1 MSADTHEIMTKI
13 TEKFPFLSNS
23 MKPMMDKIIHDV
35 TTKVHNG
42 IDHTIENAKTGFEKA
57 QDIMELVVLQYN
69 KCSAENPEDKHKL
82 NIISKGPE
90 CVKEQIQGYLSI
102 VTKSK
107 TIIENSYNG
116 MSRAIASGKNCLD
129 NSFMLMSVK
138 RCVSGIDASGAL
150 KNMLHSIK
158 TGSEIASLIK
168 DPREVFAEC
177 CMKKYTDLGLNL
189 AKGDNKFVE
198 CLKTML

>member
-1 MSADTHEIMTKI
+1 
-13 TEKFPFLSNS
+13 
-23 MKPMMDKIIHDV
+23 
-35 TTKVHNG
+35 
-42 IDHTIENAKTGFEKA
+42 
-57 QDIMELVVLQYN
+57 MELVVLQYN
-69 KCSAENPEDKHKL
+69 QCSAENPEDKHKL

-138 RCVSGIDASGAL
+138 RCVSGIDVSGAL

-189 AKGDNKFVE
+189 AKGDNKFVD
-198 CLKTML
+198 CLKKIL